1 MRTPTDLI
9 KDLEQRGEASV
20 KAGFLNGD
28 YKPPTYEIVKE
39 WLSSKESERAEARA
53 AEARAEESLSNSR
66 KALRVSRLANNIAI
80 TAIIIA
86 IIAIA
91 VAIVI
96 AWFQRK

>member
-1 MRTPTDLI
+1 MRAPTDLI

-28 YKPPTYEIVKE
+28 YKPPAYEIVKE
-39 WLSSKESERAEARA
+39 WLSSKESERAGAQ
-53 AEARAEESLSNSR
+53 AEESLSNSR
-66 KALRVSRLANNIAI
+66 EALRISRLANNIAI

-86 IIAIA
+86 IVAIA

-96 AWFQRK
+96 AWVQRK

>member
-28 YKPPTYEIVKE
+28 YKPPAYEIVKE
-39 WLSSKESERAEARA
+39 WLSSKESERE
-53 AEARAEESLSNSR
+53 EARAEESLFNSR
-66 KALRVSRLANNIAI
+66 EALRISRLANNIAI

-86 IIAIA
+86 ITAIA

-96 AWFQRK
+96 AWIQRK